1 METKSRNAS
10 DRVAR
15 AGGWSL
21 AECSAENGGGGG
33 GKCRWKGQCQVQQQN
48 QLQQVA
54 GRVDGR
60 VKRAKRVDDDAGG
73 EKSVG
78 CQ

>member
-1 METKSRNAS
+1 MSLEGSVSKCSSRTS
-10 DRVAR
+10 
-15 AGGWSL
+15 
-21 AECSAENGGGGG
+21 CSRLRG
-33 GKCRWKGQCQVQQQN
+33 
-48 QLQQVA
+48 
-54 GRVDGR
+54 VDGK